1 MIELMKEFAYDYER
15 CATKKERYDCAQKFF
30 RSSGKLAKAR
40 QKVVDDYLNYVRT
53 SGDI

>member
-15 CATKKERYDCAQKFF
+15 CTTKKERYDCAQTFF
-30 RSSGKLAKAR
+30 RANGKLEKAK
-40 QKVVDDYLNYVRT
+40 QKVVDDYLHYVRT